1 MQKKLS
7 ILLLAILSL
16 VCILTA
22 CTKENPITAISIEG
36 LESEY
41 MVGSTINYDN
51 LNLKITYQDGT
62 TSTKKV
68 SAAKSELGAVV
79 TPADLSK
86 VGETSV
92 VVTIGE
98 ISKTV
103 TIQVVEIIIDEID
116 GFEHPTFIKEYLARA
131 NDNSQSATSF
141 KSQGQI
147 YEVGNANAFVF
158 DPLLSIWTADGEQDT
173 ISLSQVGATTSLKL
187 YIGEDADAVTNAV
200 ADSDVKNYV
209 TVVGSNYQFTQLA
222 TEVGFIKME
231 VTLSDVNYTHLIAPG
246 TRDTLTLTF
255 KVIDG
260 GYNVYEQ
267 HGLSVMNDLID
278 FRIWADV
285 WNVNVTTDGVMTE
298 KSDSAPLTLPADN
311 QALYK
316 YVGNVDWLV
325 LHGDITL
332 DADKMPSDYFWSNN
346 GESGKVYLWDGEK
359 NVVYDQKTYYNTALN
374 SLSNSQLFTTDQ
386 AKKDALNGSLIE
398 STGYGSQGD
407 GFDFN
412 NVWYGNA
419 SKGLYATNKVS
430 ITGNY
435 NAIIIPTEPSA
446 SGRKFQTTV
455 SVGSSARVDNPYNQW
470 HIFSMLDPEENFDTQ
485 LEMDFVVK
493 NVAFNGNS
501 GRSEAQGPKG
511 LAMIHMGSKS
521 LTTYNIVAQCFYT
534 NYTPD
539 NYGIPGE
546 IHIQN
551 SIITDTYNTMAVAWR
566 SKIVVENSSLTYA
579 GGPLFV
585 MCDGNRSGGDGPGGW
600 DYSENVTD
608 GPALVVDDKS
618 ILESYAT
625 GNETWYT
632 QLGED
637 ESGTP
642 FAAALFMQLKQ
653 INNSLTRDFGKSYV
667 TKQMI
672 SGVEAEMMNV
682 IAVYIVEGDNIFD
695 LNGSAGYLPAGSF
708 ISDDFKMDMRADTV
722 AQGVRQIATTVLI
735 KSGLNIEDTIASLQ
749 TGGQNYSGLNYAY
762 VADAENIP
770 ALGNPFAGNAMLEGM
785 IEQQVRPQVLAQQ
798 AQIEAGVKSAIM
810 QQYGMDE
817 TTFNAWVQD
826 ATNKATFDGAV
837 NEQIEKLVDEN
848 VTVQASKI
856 WSDAWK
862 TQSSDKVGMWLPLAA
877 VTQQPSTPYVGIILG
892 DFKTVAN

>member
-187 YIGEDADAVTNAV
+187 YIGENADAVTNAV

-285 WNVNVTTDGVMTE
+285 WNVNVTIDGVMTE

-332 DADKMPSDYFWSNN
+332 DADKMPADYFWSNN
-346 GESGKVYLWDGEK
+346 GESGKVYLWDGEN

-374 SLSNSQLFTTDQ
+374 SLSNSQIFTTDQ

-430 ITGNY
+430 VTGNY

-521 LTTYNIVAQCFYT
+521 LTTDNIVAQCFYT

-585 MCDGNRSGGDGPGGW
+585 MCDGNRSGDGPGGW

-667 TKQMI
+667 TKQMV

-762 VADAENIP
+762 VADTEQIP
-770 ALGNPFAGNAMLEGM
+770 ALGNPFDGNAQIEGM
-785 IEQQVRPQVLAQQ
+785 LKPQV
-798 AQIEAGVKSAIM
+798 EAGVKAEMMKTLDIT
-810 QQYGMDE
+810 DE
-817 TTFNAWVQD
+817 TTFDAMLQQNAEL
-826 ATNKATFDGAV
+826 KATFD
-837 NEQIEKLVDEN
+837 EQVATNIPI
-848 VTVQASKI
+848 QATNLWKN
-856 WSDAWK
+856 AWQ